1 MGETTKL
8 ANLIDPEVIAAYID
22 TKLINKIVFAPLATV
37 DTTLVGNPG
46 DMLKYPAYA
55 YVGAASDLTEGSAIS
70 TVSLNASTVSV
81 RIKEAGLGIEITDT
95 AILSAFGDPQEEIAS
110 QLLKAMADKVD
121 IDFLATLGNIDSTM
135 TVSGVS
141 TVLDI
146 SNALEKFGE
155 DIDGQKALVVP
166 PAIYTMI
173 RNTKDWA
180 PASEFAADALVR
192 GAVGQIFGCDI
203 MVSNRLT
210 TSGNSYV
217 VKPGALRLVLKR
229 DTLLE
234 ADRDILRRVNVFTST
249 KHYATYLMGG
259 RHYMGMLMHH
269 TWLEQQ
275 EKKAEKPQKPV
286 EEAKEKSVKEE
297 EPKRKTSRRKQ

>member
-22 TKLINKIVFAPLATV
+22 TKLIKKIVFAPLATV

-46 DMLKYPAYA
+46 DTIKYPAYT
-55 YVGAASDLTEGSAIS
+55 YIGAASDLTEGSAIS

-81 RIKEAGLGIEITDT
+81 QIKEAGLGVEITDT

-121 IDFLATLGNIDSTM
+121 IDFLATLGNIASTM

-155 DIDGQKALVVP
+155 DIDGQKALLVP
-166 PAIYTMI
+166 PAMYTKI
-173 RNTKDWA
+173 RNTKDWS
-180 PASEFAADALVR
+180 PASEFAAGALVR

-203 MVSNRLT
+203 MVSNRLMA
-210 TSGNSYV
+210 SGNSYI

-249 KHYATYLMGG
+249 KHYATYLYNAAGAIK
-259 RHYMGMLMHH
+259 L
-269 TWLEQQ
+269 T
-275 EKKAEKPQKPV
+275 
-286 EEAKEKSVKEE
+286 
-297 EPKRKTSRRKQ
+297 T

>member
-1 MGETTKL
+1 MGDTTKL

-46 DMLKYPAYA
+46 DTIKYPAYA
-55 YVGAASDLTEGSAIS
+55 YIGAASDLTEGSAIS

-81 RIKEAGLGIEITDT
+81 QIKEAGLGVEITDT

-121 IDFLATLGNIDSTM
+121 IDFLATLGNIASTM

-155 DIDGQKALVVP
+155 DIDGQKALLVP
-166 PAIYTMI
+166 PSIYTMI
-173 RNTKDWA
+173 RNTKDWS
-180 PASEFAADALVR
+180 PASEFAANALVR

-203 MVSNRLT
+203 MVSNRLMA
-210 TSGNSYV
+210 SGNSYI

-249 KHYATYLMGG
+249 KHYATYLYNAAGAIK
-259 RHYMGMLMHH
+259 L
-269 TWLEQQ
+269 T
-275 EKKAEKPQKPV
+275 
-286 EEAKEKSVKEE
+286 
-297 EPKRKTSRRKQ
+297 T

>member
-37 DTTLVGNPG
+37 DTTLIGNPG

-249 KHYATYLMGG
+249 KHYATYLYNAAGAIK
-259 RHYMGMLMHH
+259 L
-269 TWLEQQ
+269 T
-275 EKKAEKPQKPV
+275 
-286 EEAKEKSVKEE
+286 
-297 EPKRKTSRRKQ
+297 T